1 MRGYSM
7 RLTLSV
13 KVFLFAA
20 GIVVITV
27 AALVLLAVW
36 QSGRYNDLA
45 QREVDGLINAD
56 LDHIELG
63 VYNLVQTENEAV
75 QQQVD
80 AYLNVAQHLL
90 AGAGGVSLAA
100 ESVSWMAVNQLS
112 GERTAI
118 RLPKMLVGGQWLG
131 NNPDPAVD
139 TSVVDEVTRLGGE
152 SATIFQRMNP
162 HGDMLRVATTVKTTK
177 GLRAVGTYIPAINPD
192 GTTNP
197 VVASV
202 MSGKTYSG
210 RAYVVNAYYLT
221 AYQAIR
227 DRRGAM
233 VGMLYVGVKLADVEA
248 RVRQAI
254 LRTPVGRTGYVYV
267 LGGTGKERGRYIIS
281 QKSERDGENIWGSMD
296 SDGHPVIQE
305 IVKKAVALRPGE
317 LATEHYR
324 WQNPGES
331 GPRWKVV
338 RLVYFE
344 PWDWVIGASTY
355 EDELQG
361 YRAILN
367 EGRQRM
373 TVFMSA
379 AGLASTALIGLLGA
393 FLAWFIIV
401 GPVRRLTA
409 AVESVTRGSL
419 DGTVDVRSRD
429 EIGVLAR
436 TFNIMTERLKR
447 TLESLHQ
454 SEEKY
459 RGIFENAIEGFFQSS
474 LEGRF
479 LTVNPAMSSILGYD
493 SPADLAE
500 RITDIRRQLYVCP
513 EDRDEVIAA
522 LLNGWAVVRRE
533 VQFQRKDGGAIW
545 VSLNDHLV
553 HDRNGKPSHVEGFIY
568 DISDRKKAEE
578 ALFQSEERLQ
588 QAQKMEAVGRLAGGI
603 AHDFNNLLTVING
616 YADLLA
622 EKVGNGVRN
631 DVEEIQRAAHRAAAL
646 TSQLLAFSRKQIL
659 KRRVIR
665 LGPLTF
671 AMREMLQRLIGEDI
685 NLTIRSS
692 EDEWLVLA
700 DPGRIEQVVMNLAVN
715 ARDAMPEGGKLTI
728 ETSNR
733 TLDNEYAFE
742 HPGVSAG
749 EYVQIAVSDT
759 GYGMGKEVLSHLFE
773 PFFTTKEPGKG
784 TGLGLSTVYGIVKQ
798 SAGHITCYSEPGK
811 GTTFTVYFPRTIETS
826 DETSAPVAR
835 IAMSRGSE
843 TILLVEDEEM
853 VRRYAQTVLENSGY
867 TVITASGG
875 SEALAAIEL
884 QKCGVDLL
892 VTDVVMPQM
901 RGTELARKLL
911 TACPTLKVLF
921 LSGYA
926 ENAIVQQGE
935 LDPGTNFLQKPF
947 SSTELL
953 KKTREILDESDRR
966 VSGGPFS
973 GHGGGSG
980 EESYESQLYR

>member
-1 MRGYSM
+1 MC
-7 RLTLSV
+7 LTLSA
-13 KVFLFAA
+13 KVFLFGAC
-20 GIVVITV
+20 IVLITV
-27 AALVLLAVW
+27 AALVSLAVW
-36 QSGRYNDLA
+36 HSGRYNDLA
-45 QREVDGLINAD
+45 QREVDDLINVD
-56 LDHIELG
+56 LDHIVLG
-63 VYNLVQTENEAV
+63 VYNLIQTENEAV

-80 AYLNVAQHLL
+80 ADLNVAQHLL
-90 AGAGGVSLAA
+90 VGEGGVSQAA

-139 TSVVDEVTRLGGE
+139 TPVVDEVTRLGGE
-152 SATIFQRMNP
+152 SATVFQRMNP

-192 GTTNP
+192 GTANP

-227 DRRGAM
+227 DCRGAM

-267 LGGTGKERGRYIIS
+267 LGGAGKERGRYIIS
-281 QKSERDGENIWGSMD
+281 QRGERDGENIWGSMD

-305 IVKKAVALRPGE
+305 IVRKAVALRPGE

-331 GPRWKVV
+331 APRWKVV

-344 PWDWVIGASTY
+344 PWDWVIGASVY

-379 AGLASTALIGLLGA
+379 TGFAITVLIGLLGA
-393 FLAWFIIV
+393 LLAWIIIV
-401 GPVRRLTA
+401 KPVRRMTA
-409 AVESVTRGSL
+409 AVETIIAGNL
-419 DGTVDVRSRD
+419 NGTVDVRSSD
-429 EIGVLAR
+429 EVGVLAR
-436 TFNIMTERLKR
+436 TVNIMTERLKQ
-447 TLESLHQ
+447 TMESLRR

-500 RITDIRRQLYVCP
+500 RVTDIGRQLYVRP
-513 EDRDEVIAA
+513 EDREEVIAA

-553 HDRNGKPSHVEGFIY
+553 RDGNGKPSHVDGFIY

-578 ALFQSEERLQ
+578 ALRQSEERFQ

-603 AHDFNNLLTVING
+603 AHDFNNLLTVISG

-631 DVEEIQRAAHRAAAL
+631 DVEEIQRAARRAAAL

-659 KRRVIR
+659 ERRVIK
-665 LGPLTF
+665 LGSLTF

-700 DPGRIEQVVMNLAVN
+700 DPGRIEQIVMNLAVN
-715 ARDAMPEGGKLTI
+715 ARDAMPEGGQLTI

-733 TLDNEYAFE
+733 ILDNEYAFE
-742 HPGVSAG
+742 HPGVRAG

-759 GYGMGKEVLSHLFE
+759 GHGMGKEVLSRLFE
-773 PFFTTKEPGKG
+773 PFFTTKEQGKG

-798 SAGHITCYSEPGK
+798 SAGHITCHSEPGK
-811 GTTFTVYFPRTIETS
+811 GATFTIDFPRTIETR
-826 DETSAPVAR
+826 DETTAPVTGTA
-835 IAMSRGSE
+835 ACRGSE
-843 TILLVEDEEM
+843 TILLVEDEES
-853 VRRYAQTVLENSGY
+853 VRRYTKTVLENNGY
-867 TVITASGG
+867 TVIAASGG
-875 SEALAAIEL
+875 REAMAAIQL
-884 QKCGVDLL
+884 QKCKIALL

-901 RGTELARKLL
+901 SGKELAEELL
-911 TACPTLKVLF
+911 GACPTVKVLF

-926 ENAIVQQGE
+926 ENAVVQQRE
-935 LDPGTNFLQKPF
+935 LDPDINFLQKPF
-947 SSTELL
+947 SSVELL
-953 KKTREILDESDRR
+953 KKTSEILDESDRR
-966 VSGGPFS
+966 GSGGPSS
-973 GHGGGSG
+973 GPGGGSG
-980 EESYESQLYR
+980 EESI